1 MCFSVSVCPSLCCDV
16 LSCGGEYSVVVCSV
30 IYLESVMFK
39 GDCMGVILHQV
50 SQGSDSCIFL
60 FHKAKTFHAFH
71 QFIHFS
77 ICLAENLQP
86 L

>member
-1 MCFSVSVCPSLCCDV
+1 MREGERICFSVSVCPSLCCDV

-30 IYLESVMFK
+30 INVMFK

-50 SQGSDSCIFL
+50 SQGSDSCMIV
-60 FHKAKTFHAFH
+60 FHKTFHAFH

-77 ICLAENLQP
+77 ICLALEKF
-86 L
+86 